1 MLSVEQFQKKLNAPF
16 EEGADAPRQC
26 FSRRDAEVLRRQ
38 AYHFLCPFAR
48 ASDDDPRPDAE
59 QPESEPSPE

>member
-16 EEGADAPRQC
+16 EEGRDEPTRC
-26 FSRRDAEVLRRQ
+26 YSRRDAEALRRQ

-59 QPESEPSPE
+59 HPESEPSPE